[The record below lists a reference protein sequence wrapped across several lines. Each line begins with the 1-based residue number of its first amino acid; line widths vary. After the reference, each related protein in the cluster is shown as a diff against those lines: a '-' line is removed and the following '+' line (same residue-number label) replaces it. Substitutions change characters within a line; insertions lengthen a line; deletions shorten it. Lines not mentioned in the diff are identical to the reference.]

1 MKSGAIPESGQK
13 RGGGKT
19 QTTFASGLKGG
30 FLTKPQAKPKAEP
43 AKAEAEPRPAPQP
56 GAAAVTAAAVAV
68 AAADADAEGPAPGAM
83 PVPAAAAVAMPVAP
97 MPQVRAQVVE
107 AEIGDT
113 EEDQPPPNAADGA
126 CVRVRISKAL
136 LKALWASLTKLKK
149 FVPSHNLETAVRL
162 LVGIGVRDAA
172 ARQDCLLDGLRLRFQ
187 PGFYN
192 ENPDRM
198 TVTARTVDLVITARE
213 KRLEFLALLTR
224 LGGRLAVDFK
234 VGGVTFG

>member
-30 FLTKPQAKPKAEP
+30 FLTKPQAKPAKAEP

-162 LVGIGVRDAA
+162 LVGIGVA
-172 ARQDCLLDGLRLRFQ
+172 
-187 PGFYN
+187 
-192 ENPDRM
+192 
-198 TVTARTVDLVITARE
+198 
-213 KRLEFLALLTR
+213 KRRSSATR
-224 LGGRLAVDFK
+224 LSAGRAPAAVPAWILQRK
-234 VGGVTFG
+234 S

>member
-1 MKSGAIPESGQK
+1 MR
-13 RGGGKT
+13 RGRLQGRCRC
-19 QTTFASGLKGG
+19 QQR
-30 FLTKPQAKPKAEP
+30 PQWRCPL
-43 AKAEAEPRPAPQP
+43 RPA
-56 GAAAVTAAAVAV
+56 
-68 AAADADAEGPAPGAM
+68 
-83 PVPAAAAVAMPVAP
+83 
-97 MPQVRAQVVE
+97 MPQVKAQVVE
-107 AEIGDT
+107 SEIGDT
-113 EEDQPPPNAADGA
+113 EEDQRPPNAADGA
-126 CVRVRISKAL
+126 CVRLRISKAL
-136 LKALWASLTKLKK
+136 LKGLWASLTKLKK

-187 PGFYN
+187 PGFYSTN

-234 VGGVTFG
+234 AGG